1 MSTASVP
8 SRSSIPC
15 SLLPPSTPAP
25 VGRLRVQIKN
35 DRPLEIISH
44 FQWPMIISR
53 AISQNHSDIIPKTS
67 RKHPEETAYA
77 ERPDF
82 VLTSSSCH
90 PRKISHPIFL
100 NVNAIFEQPLVWE
113 YESAILLSFFRVT
126 QGVNQ
131 SVDYQ
136 TLISLLQKSD
146 EVRKQPMRSVP
157 ISLHRNRYLFIS
169 LPNSVSICM
178 TVSLLPTGIFRWASP
193 VSLSVSTMLSTNC

>member
-53 AISQNHSDIIPKTS
+53 AISQNHSDIIPKAS

-82 VLTSSSCH
+82 VTSQSLLVH
-90 PRKISHPIFL
+90 QFAKQREHLHDGVLATDGYLQVGFTRL
-100 NVNAIFEQPLVWE
+100 LVGLHDAIDQ
-113 YESAILLSFFRVT
+113 LLSGLSRLECF
-126 QGVNQ
+126 GQ
-131 SVDYQ
+131 STKEGD
-136 TLISLLQKSD
+136 TLTDQLLGMGRSMVAGRPLLRTVLCLRWRLSLRRNV
-146 EVRKQPMRSVP
+146 VRRRLLVCNSPMV
-157 ISLHRNRYLFIS
+157 
-169 LPNSVSICM
+169 C
-178 TVSLLPTGIFRWASP
+178 
-193 VSLSVSTMLSTNC
+193 

>member
-8 SRSSIPC
+8 SRSSTPC
-15 SLLPPSTPAP
+15 NLLPPSAPAP

-82 VLTSSSCH
+82 VTSQSLLVHQFAKQREHLHDGVLATDGYLQVGLTRLLVGLH
-90 PRKISHPIFL
+90 D
-100 NVNAIFEQPLVWE
+100 AIDQ
-113 YESAILLSFFRVT
+113 LLS
-126 QGVNQ
+126 
-131 SVDYQ
+131 
-136 TLISLLQKSD
+136 
-146 EVRKQPMRSVP
+146 
-157 ISLHRNRYLFIS
+157 
-169 LPNSVSICM
+169 
-178 TVSLLPTGIFRWASP
+178 
-193 VSLSVSTMLSTNC
+193 SLSRLECFGQSTKEGDTLTD